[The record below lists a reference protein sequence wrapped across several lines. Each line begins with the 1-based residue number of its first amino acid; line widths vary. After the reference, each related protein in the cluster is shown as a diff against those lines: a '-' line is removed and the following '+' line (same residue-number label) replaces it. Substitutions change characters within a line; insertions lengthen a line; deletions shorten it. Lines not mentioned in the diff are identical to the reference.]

1 MHIISGNDRTI
12 NIRMSIILWT
22 DIMYYFR
29 NATHFMKWQNA
40 LHKEFT
46 SFCDMSECFTERMP
60 IILWNDTKLADYF
73 LKSKNAISFSNH
85 LVTHYCNQKSRNV
98 RLHTPSCFKNAADL
112 FISKTSFVVCLTIL
126 TMFDHFW
133 PCLTILTIFDHFW
146 PCLTI
151 WPFMFDHFW
160 PCLTIWPFMF
170 DHFLKCILINWW
182 SFRTL

>member
-1 MHIISGNDRTI
+1 
-12 NIRMSIILWT
+12 MSIVLWT

-29 NATHFMKWQNA
+29 NATHFMKWQND

-60 IILWNDTKLADYF
+60 IILWNDRKLADYF
-73 LKSKNAISFSNH
+73 LKSKNATSFSNH

-98 RLHTPSCFKNAADL
+98 RLHTDRHASRMPPICFYRRL
-112 FISKTSFVVCLTIL
+112 HLSYV
-126 TMFDHFW
+126 
-133 PCLTILTIFDHFW
+133 
-146 PCLTI
+146 
-151 WPFMFDHFW
+151 W